1 MSEAQIP
8 AINSIITAP
17 SLYEGENVSGVSS
30 VVSEI
35 LGLFKDSKEV
45 NYTHLRV
52 GAKDKDKNLMAR
64 AFNSVDSA
72 INLARLL
79 PSNDILH
86 LNTAMNPK
94 SIVRDYLLGAYCYRK
109 KTSCFTYSWRKV
121 YRQNS
126 EFSTPNSYA

>member
-30 VVSEI
+30 VVSEV
-35 LGLFKDSKEV
+35 LGIFKDSKEV

-52 GAKDKDKNLMAR
+52 GAKDKDKTLMSR
-64 AFNSVDSA
+64 AFNSLDSS

-79 PSNDILH
+79 PKNDILH

-94 SIVRDYLLGAYCYRK
+94 SIIRDYFLGAYCYRK
-109 KTSCFTYSWRKV
+109 KPLVLHIHGGKYIDRI
-121 YRQNS
+121 
-126 EFSTPNSYA
+126 PNLPLRVPYA